1 MKKKLRS
8 LSLFFFCCAATVV
21 RAEDGYRLW
30 TRYNKVSHRNLPAA
44 CKSQITS
51 ITVERNP
58 ATLSAA
64 YDELKKGLI
73 SLLNAGPQMRLPR
86 RSMALQ

>member
-30 TRYNKVSHRNLPAA
+30 TRYNKVSPGNLPAA

-51 ITVERNP
+51 ITAEQNP

-64 YDELKKGLI
+64 YDGLNKGLT
-73 SLLNAGPQMRLPR
+73 SLLHASPQARLLH
-86 RSMALQ
+86 RSMVL